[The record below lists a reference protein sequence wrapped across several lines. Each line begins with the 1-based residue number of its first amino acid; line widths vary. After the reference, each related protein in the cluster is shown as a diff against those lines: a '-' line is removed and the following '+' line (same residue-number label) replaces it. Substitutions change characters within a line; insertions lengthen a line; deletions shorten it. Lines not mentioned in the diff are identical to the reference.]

1 MSAGRVTVN
10 NSGIVIT
17 DGEDSH
23 GVLAQSIGGGG
34 GNAGLVINTIVNRDA
49 DKATALSVSVGGSGG
64 TGAVSGDVTVTN
76 SGGIGTAKQKSV
88 GIFAQA
94 IGGGGG
100 NANQVITGS
109 MSTKGAGNKISIGI
123 GGSGGTGGAAGNV
136 SVANQQAGQIITT
149 NHYSPGILAMS
160 VGGGGGTGST
170 TITANLALGVTA
182 ETKSTSVA
190 FSLGGKGGAGGTGGT
205 VAVSNAGAITTYG
218 YKSHGIVAQSVGGG
232 GGNGGTSI
240 AGDLSVGGKSTQSPD
255 AKISTIS
262 VGGFGGAGNSS
273 SNVTVNNSGSIV
285 VNGDNAYGIYAQSVG
300 GGGGDGGFTAAISR
314 NVLANPK
321 TDLLAS
327 VLNIGVGG
335 SGGAGGDS
343 GNVVVNHTGSI
354 TSNGDNSYGIF
365 AQSVSGG
372 GGSVGTSISSP
383 IWTAADLAI
392 SALIGGRD
400 GSAGR
405 TGTVTVNTTG
415 DITMNGAS
423 SQAQFTQAVSGG
435 GGDLDLFL
443 DISRTAVGLGD
454 GGFVLPNN
462 DGILEKAFGL
472 IELGTELATDLLG
485 SAVDASHVGDVYTWG
500 EKSIASLIQSIG
512 GGGGN
517 ADTTV
522 VLDEGAS
529 IDLVAALGAKQTN
542 NSSGGN
548 VSLARSGDVLAA
560 GRQSQGVS
568 VQSVGGGGGRLLMD
582 VGTVG
587 AEGATIPAVSTSTA
601 TVGLGADPSFA
612 NNGGNL
618 TLDLTG
624 NTLTAGQYSPGL
636 VLQSIGAGGGQA
648 YLSGLATAIVNLGA
662 TDGSTGDGGNVALA
676 NTGSITTLGGLSD
689 GIVLQSIGG
698 GGGYVVT
705 DLAPAN
711 LTVNTRSD
719 NAGNG
724 GNIAFTQSG
733 DIVVTGERSRGV
745 VAQSIGGG
753 GGIVDGVFSGS
764 AGGDGVAGS
773 IDLQFEGD
781 VVASGRGGTAIV
793 AQSLGRSAGN
803 INISLGADTIVMGGF
818 GGAGVSI
825 DGGAINNLLNRSR
838 LTTTSGS
845 DGLAIAGSTGND
857 TVDNYG
863 TIIGSIDL
871 GTGANA
877 LVNQAS
883 GSLETGALLNLGG
896 GAFLNLGMLD
906 PGGRSMQRTTLNGAF
921 SQRGTPTWLFDI
933 GEVGSS
939 DALVVAGRADLGNSV
954 TTVNLVERAV
964 PELTGTYTL
973 LTTAGGL
980 TGARFNFGSMY
991 GEMPIGRTFTLDV
1004 SDSAVDLNLR
1014 PSTGRFY
1021 WDGAVGNA
1029 WNAPF
1034 MNGVSN
1040 WTRQPGR
1047 EHIFGTPGAASDVIF
1062 ERDATTVLGANFLI
1076 GSLSGTGVV
1085 WLGDKTLTTG
1095 ANGASTTWAGTIAG
1109 DGSLVKT
1116 GSGTFTLSGINVLT
1130 GPTTVAGGRLLVDGW
1145 LGGRGV
1151 RVLGGGLLGGNG
1163 FVPTTTVERGGV
1175 LAPGSSIGTLTV
1187 NGSLTFEAGA
1197 IYRVETFS
1205 NLADF
1210 TSVNGSLFGSGATVE
1225 VQPGGTVR
1233 YRPITV
1239 YPIMRAAGAG
1249 PGVFTNVV
1257 SDARF
1262 LNPSLEYDSAG
1273 VFLTLRRNDVDFRTA
1288 GTRGNQT
1295 AVAMALNG
1303 LVRTAVGDMA
1313 AAINNVYDLSSDGAV
1328 HALGTMT
1335 GIVHQ
1340 HLALSSFAGSQTF
1353 IDVNMARLGQLT
1365 NHAGRSEAAPSVGGQ
1380 PMPVVKPEDRQGAW
1394 FSGVGG
1400 HMRFAGSNGDPS
1412 ARVNDRGYA
1421 IGYDAAISDHLI
1433 VGASGGD
1440 TSPEVELAAV
1450 SDNSTSQMRH
1460 VGVYGRYA
1468 RNASRLSVIGGGSH
1482 IESKTARWITDGFA
1496 LSSANAQYDGG
1507 TLFSRVEYG
1516 YAFPLGGRVS
1526 LEPQGGFQYA
1536 RLSVD
1541 GFAEQGA
1548 GVLSLVAPDRR
1559 VSSQRST
1566 LGGRVVKGFARA
1578 DVEAARLEVRA
1589 AWAHEFNPLGS
1600 VNMRFLGDTAG
1611 NEFALASPVRI
1622 QDSAIIGATFAGDA
1636 VRHVRFLTSV
1646 DGDLNRAIKVWTA
1659 SIGLR
1664 AEW

>member
-1 MSAGRVTVN
+1 M
-10 NSGIVIT
+10 
-17 DGEDSH
+17 
-23 GVLAQSIGGGG
+23 
-34 GNAGLVINTIVNRDA
+34 
-49 DKATALSVSVGGSGG
+49 
-64 TGAVSGDVTVTN
+64 
-76 SGGIGTAKQKSV
+76 
-88 GIFAQA
+88 
-94 IGGGGG
+94 
-100 NANQVITGS
+100 
-109 MSTKGAGNKISIGI
+109 
-123 GGSGGTGGAAGNV
+123 
-136 SVANQQAGQIITT
+136 
-149 NHYSPGILAMS
+149 
-160 VGGGGGTGST
+160 
-170 TITANLALGVTA
+170 
-182 ETKSTSVA
+182 
-190 FSLGGKGGAGGTGGT
+190 
-205 VAVSNAGAITTYG
+205 
-218 YKSHGIVAQSVGGG
+218 
-232 GGNGGTSI
+232 
-240 AGDLSVGGKSTQSPD
+240 
-255 AKISTIS
+255 
-262 VGGFGGAGNSS
+262 
-273 SNVTVNNSGSIV
+273 
-285 VNGDNAYGIYAQSVG
+285 
-300 GGGGDGGFTAAISR
+300 
-314 NVLANPK
+314 
-321 TDLLAS
+321 
-327 VLNIGVGG
+327 
-335 SGGAGGDS
+335 
-343 GNVVVNHTGSI
+343 
-354 TSNGDNSYGIF
+354 
-365 AQSVSGG
+365 
-372 GGSVGTSISSP
+372 
-383 IWTAADLAI
+383 
-392 SALIGGRD
+392 
-400 GSAGR
+400 
-405 TGTVTVNTTG
+405 
-415 DITMNGAS
+415 
-423 SQAQFTQAVSGG
+423 SGG

-500 EKSIASLIQSIG
+500 EKSIGSLIQSIG

-906 PGGRSMQRTTLNGAF
+906 PGGRSIQRTTLNGAF

-939 DALVVAGRADLGNSV
+939 DALIVAGRADLGNSV

-1095 ANGASTTWAGTIAG
+1095 ANGASTIWAGTIAG

-1151 RVLGGGLLGGNG
+1151 RVLGNGLLGGNG

-1187 NGSLTFEAGA
+1187 NGPLTFEAGA
-1197 IYRVETFS
+1197 IYRVETLS

-1210 TSVNGSLFGSGATVE
+1210 TSVNGSLLGSGATVE
-1225 VQPGGTVR
+1225 VLPGGTVR

-1239 YPIMRAAGAG
+1239 YPIMRAAGPG

-1295 AVAMALNG
+1295 AVARGAQRARAHGRRRHGRGDQQRLRPVQRRRGARPRNDDGDRAPASRVEQLCRLADVHRREHGAARAADEPCRPVGGRAVGGRSAHAGRETGGSAGG
-1303 LVRTAVGDMA
+1303 LVQRGRRTHAVRRQQWRPFRARQRPGVCDRLRRGDQRSPDRGGQRRGYVARGGARGRERQQHVADAARRRLRALCAQRVAAVGDWW
-1313 AAINNVYDLSSDGAV
+1313 
-1328 HALGTMT
+1328 
-1335 GIVHQ
+1335 
-1340 HLALSSFAGSQTF
+1340 
-1353 IDVNMARLGQLT
+1353 R
-1365 NHAGRSEAAPSVGGQ
+1365 Q
-1380 PMPVVKPEDRQGAW
+1380 PYREQDRTL
-1394 FSGVGG
+1394 
-1400 HMRFAGSNGDPS
+1400 
-1412 ARVNDRGYA
+1412 
-1421 IGYDAAISDHLI
+1421 DH
-1433 VGASGGD
+1433 
-1440 TSPEVELAAV
+1440 
-1450 SDNSTSQMRH
+1450 
-1460 VGVYGRYA
+1460 
-1468 RNASRLSVIGGGSH
+1468 
-1482 IESKTARWITDGFA
+1482 
-1496 LSSANAQYDGG
+1496 
-1507 TLFSRVEYG
+1507 
-1516 YAFPLGGRVS
+1516 
-1526 LEPQGGFQYA
+1526 
-1536 RLSVD
+1536 
-1541 GFAEQGA
+1541 
-1548 GVLSLVAPDRR
+1548 RR
-1559 VSSQRST
+1559 VCAVVSECPIRRRHAVLT
-1566 LGGRVVKGFARA
+1566 RRVRLRVPARR
-1578 DVEAARLEVRA
+1578 ARQ
-1589 AWAHEFNPLGS
+1589 P
-1600 VNMRFLGDTAG
+1600 
-1611 NEFALASPVRI
+1611 
-1622 QDSAIIGATFAGDA
+1622 
-1636 VRHVRFLTSV
+1636 
-1646 DGDLNRAIKVWTA
+1646 
-1659 SIGLR
+1659 
-1664 AEW
+1664 